1 MVDQT
6 EIHDIVFR
14 VFFGLFFYL
23 DPSYLN
29 SVFKNSNT
37 NTQCP
42 VVVCSSSLLTV
53 LRVRDTYQVAISNP
67 SSTTRSDS
75 TRSPLV
81 FFSDVYLTGN
91 PSISF
96 FKSLYKRYTSFAIES
111 IETTFSGSVGFG
123 KRVTVTIP
131 RNGDLLHHLFLEVT
145 MTKHASNA
153 SFHPAEQFVKE
164 VELEIGGQRVDKLYS
179 DWFRIFSELYHSAD
193 EKSAYKKMT
202 DFDDNAAGGDAGV
215 SKRFYLPICF
225 FFTRSPAL
233 ALPLVALQCTYRAD
247 IPIVQLVHA

>member
-1 MVDQT
+1 LP
-6 EIHDIVFR
+6 IIYFL
-14 VFFGLFFYL
+14 GS
-23 DPSYLN
+23 SYLN
-29 SVFKNSNT
+29 SVLKLSQQTHNVWRWIAST
-37 NTQCP
+37 GC
-42 VVVCSSSLLTV
+42 
-53 LRVRDTYQVAISNP
+53 LRVPGYVTYQISMTSLP
-67 SSTTRSDS
+67 ASKPDLTQPPLT
-75 TRSPLV
+75 PLV
-81 FFSDVYLTGN
+81 FFQDVYLTGN

-179 DWFRIFSELYHSAD
+179 DWFRIFSELYHNAD
-193 EKSAYKKMT
+193 EKAAYKKMT
-202 DFDDNAAGGDAGV
+202 DFDDATAGGDAGV
-215 SKRFYLPICF
+215 SKRFYLPVCF

-233 ALPLVALQCTYRAD
+233 ALPLVALQCTYRD
-247 IPIVQLVHA
+247 PEPLVPLVHA